1 MPTTPNG
8 FKGGSNL
15 GNVNGTSYIAKLD
28 PTVNGKASL
37 LYSSY
42 IGGTDGTASFG
53 GDFGQAI
60 AVDSSIPPN
69 GIAYV
74 AGYTDSTA
82 STTVTSMPN
91 FPVVNGFQTTL
102 NSTNGNAFLAKI
114 DTTKSGSASLIY
126 STYVGGN
133 GANALVAGGLG
144 FRDEAFGVPIGSNGS
159 AYLAGVTSSTNFP
172 TFGNAYQPN
181 RPAGNGKDTGFV
193 KQIHTTKIG
202 PLSKIYSTYL
212 GGMTFDLALAIA
224 LGPGNV
230 AYVTGNTASNN
241 FPVTPGAFDT
251 GVVPSQKDFL
261 ILLHPTL
268 APNHS
273 LTHPTLLVST

>member
-42 IGGTDGTASFG
+42 IGGTDGTASLG

-60 AVDSSIPPN
+60 AVDSSNPPN

-91 FPVVNGFQTTL
+91 FPVVNGCQTSL
-102 NSTNGNAFLAKI
+102 HSTNVNAFLSKI
-114 DTTKSGSASLIY
+114 DTTKSGSPSLIY

-144 FRDEAFGVPIGSNGS
+144 FGDEAFGVAIGANGN
-159 AYLAGVTSSTNFP
+159 AYLAGVTSSTDFP
-172 TFGNAYQPN
+172 TFGNAHQPN

-193 KQIHTTKIG
+193 TQIDTTQIG

-224 LGPGNV
+224 LVPGNV
-230 AYVTGNTASNN
+230 AYVTRHNASNI
-241 FPVTPGAFDT
+241 FLLTLLAFDNR
-251 GVVPSQKDFL
+251 V
-261 ILLHPTL
+261 L
-268 APNHS
+268 ASRQPF
-273 LTHPTLLVST
+273 VR

>member
-1 MPTTPNG
+1 MPTTANG

-15 GNVNGTSYIAKLD
+15 GNVNGTSYIANLD
-28 PTVNGKASL
+28 PTVNGQVSL
-37 LYSSY
+37 LYSAY
-42 IGGTDGTASFG
+42 IGGTNGTASFG

-60 AVDSSIPPN
+60 AVDSSNPPN

-133 GANALVAGGLG
+133 GPNALVAGGLG
-144 FRDEAFGVPIGSNGS
+144 VGEQACVS
-159 AYLAGVTSSTNFP
+159 AVGA
-172 TFGNAYQPN
+172 
-181 RPAGNGKDTGFV
+181 D
-193 KQIHTTKIG
+193 
-202 PLSKIYSTYL
+202 
-212 GGMTFDLALAIA
+212 GGADL
-224 LGPGNV
+224 
-230 AYVTGNTASNN
+230 
-241 FPVTPGAFDT
+241 
-251 GVVPSQKDFL
+251 
-261 ILLHPTL
+261 
-268 APNHS
+268 
-273 LTHPTLLVST
+273 